1 MIRLVSLS
9 IIFSFQIWLAFY
21 TALAQPG
28 LCACWLIADV
38 KNVHF
43 HPPGLDPHKPHAH
56 DYLFELYRVVPASV
70 APHLESA
77 RELIQRLAA
86 HSLWRPITGGRVLAH
101 GWRSI
106 PEPPPPRT

>member
-1 MIRLVSLS
+1 MLRLVSLS
-9 IIFSFQIWLAFY
+9 IVFSFQIWLAFY

-43 HPPGLDPHKPHAH
+43 HPPGVDPHKTHAH
-56 DYLFELYRVVPASV
+56 DYLFELYHVQPASV
-70 APHLESA
+70 APQLESA
-77 RELIQRLAA
+77 HELMQRLAA
-86 HSLWRPITGGRVLAH
+86 HSLWRPTVGESVWAH

-106 PEPPPPRT
+106 PEPPPPRV